1 MFTLHRHSL
10 KTLFL
15 CTVLLSSVAPAMAQG
30 TLVNGTNWN
39 TFYDS
44 LDVMKAELPHA
55 KREALTSDVNAID
68 QYFFGQYQDGVY
80 TQLGDL
86 KFRES
91 ISGKSAKQIHEL
103 AKKLITK
110 N

>member
-1 MFTLHRHSL
+1 
-10 KTLFL
+10 
-15 CTVLLSSVAPAMAQG
+15 
-30 TLVNGTNWN
+30 
-39 TFYDS
+39 
-44 LDVMKAELPHA
+44 
-55 KREALTSDVNAID
+55 VNAID

-103 AKKLITK
+103 AKKLITQ